1 MPRNPAPAKGRQAP
15 VPAERRKEILERAK
29 TAILN
34 EGKTL
39 AQIAEAEGVS
49 VATLKIWLHSL
60 GDEYKQLRTAWLDG
74 MLAEATRA
82 IDDESGDAL
91 ALARAREKW
100 RYATW
105 YAERRDPVR
114 YGAKG
119 EGLQQLGV
127 TVVVHRDGAMI
138 DVTPQAPMIEH
149 KGDDDLS

>member
-15 VPAERRKEILERAK
+15 VPAERRKEIIDSAREH
-29 TAILN
+29 ILN
-34 EGKTL
+34 GKTL
-39 AQIAEAEGVS
+39 KDIAAIEGVS
-49 VATLKIWLHSL
+49 VATLSIWFHGL
-60 GDEYKQLRTAWLDG
+60 GDEYKDLRRLWVDE
-74 MLAEATRA
+74 MLVKSANN
-82 IDDESGDAL
+82 IDESVDAL
-91 ALARAREKW
+91 ALARAREQW

-105 YAERRDPVR
+105 YAERRDPFR

-138 DVTPQAPMIEH
+138 DVTPQAPLIEH